1 MGALVV
7 MLIVAL
13 LPTGNYGTIDPASY
27 AICSFKHLRPL
38 PGTGLND
45 PHSVSKDDPILNYM
59 SMIISI
65 LLLGLGFLSRITRM
79 HQSLA
84 DGVVSKPRRYLSD
97 LVRNRLRRYHDK
109 CVTTTDPE
117 VKHPSYARTLN
128 IYRPALAVFLAF
140 RFILDLWSSLI
151 LEVRTALQ
159 STVLSSIIADVLRY
173 GGLMQVLLGAYTIL

>member
-13 LPTGNYGTIDPASY
+13 LPTGNYGVIDPASY

-38 PGTGLND
+38 PGTNLDYSYSIWGEEDSTLNF
-45 PHSVSKDDPILNYM
+45 M
-59 SMIISI
+59 SMIISV
-65 LLLGLGFLSRITRM
+65 LLLGLGFLSRIIRLY
-79 HQSLA
+79 QSLA
-84 DGVVSKPRRYLSD
+84 VGVVSKPRRYLSE

-109 CVTTTDPE
+109 CVKTTDPD

-128 IYRPALAVFLAF
+128 VYRPALAVFLAF

-159 STVLSSIIADVLRY
+159 LTVLSSIIADFLRC
-173 GGLMQVLLGAYTIL
+173 GG